1 MNRIA
6 SSWSSTQSIAGQPAT
21 VPFWYHTVKRIL
33 DIVVSLVGLV
43 VFFPLWLLIAIAI
56 KVTSP
61 GPTLFIADTVGKD
74 GRIFPFYKFRTM
86 RTDSD
91 ETAHKQYLARFVER
105 NEPYAVIRRE
115 DGSEQRVYKIVND
128 SRVTRIGR
136 ILRATGLDEAPQLL
150 NVLKGE
156 MSMVGPRPPRLAEY
170 EHYEEWHKE
179 RLTVLPGITGLYQVT
194 ARSVVPFDEVVRI
207 DLEYIRNRSLWLDL
221 KIMLLTPINVIILRK
236 GGY

>member
-1 MNRIA
+1 VSQSA
-6 SSWSSTQSIAGQPAT
+6 SSSTQAIVAKPLT
-21 VPFWYHTVKRIL
+21 VPFWYEPVKRIL
-33 DIVVSLVGLV
+33 DIIVALVGLV
-43 VFFPLWLLIAIAI
+43 LFFPLWLLIAIAI

-61 GPTLFIADTVGKD
+61 GPILYVADTVGKD

-86 RTDSD
+86 RNDSD
-91 ETAHKQYLARFVER
+91 EAPHKQYLARFVEK
-105 NEPYAVIRRE
+105 NEPYTIIRRE
-115 DGSEQRVYKIVND
+115 DGSEERVYKIVND

-156 MSMVGPRPPRLAEY
+156 MSMVGPRPPRVAEY
-170 EHYEEWHKE
+170 EHYEDWHKQ
-179 RLTVLPGITGLYQVT
+179 RLTVMPGITGLYQVT

-207 DLEYIRNRSLWLDL
+207 DLEYIRKRSLRLDL
-221 KIMLLTPINVIILRK
+221 RIMLLTPINVIILRK

>member
-1 MNRIA
+1 VNQA
-6 SSWSSTQSIAGQPAT
+6 VSSSTQAIVEQPAT
-21 VPFWYHTVKRIL
+21 VPFWYDTVKRIL

-61 GPTLFIADTVGKD
+61 GPILYVADTVGKD
-74 GRIFPFYKFRTM
+74 GKIFPFYKFRTM
-86 RTDSD
+86 CTDSD
-91 ETAHKQYLARFVER
+91 ETPHKQYLAKFVER
-105 NEPYAVIRRE
+105 NEPYTAIRGE
-115 DGSEQRVYKIVND
+115 NGSEQRIYKIVND
-128 SRVTRIGR
+128 SRVILIGR

-156 MSMVGPRPPRLAEY
+156 MSMVGPRPPRVAEY
-170 EHYEEWHKE
+170 EHYEDWHKQ
-179 RLTVLPGITGLYQVT
+179 RLTVMPGITGLYQVT

-207 DLEYIRNRSLWLDL
+207 DLEYIRKRSLRLDL
-221 KIMLLTPINVIILRK
+221 RIMLLTPINVIILRK

>member
-1 MNRIA
+1 MSQSA
-6 SSWSSTQSIAGQPAT
+6 SSSTQAIVAKPLT
-21 VPFWYHTVKRIL
+21 VPFWYDTVKRIL
-33 DIVVSLVGLV
+33 DIIVALVGLV
-43 VFFPLWLLIAIAI
+43 LFFPLWLLIAIAI

-61 GPTLFIADTVGKD
+61 GPILYVADTVGKD

-86 RTDSD
+86 RNDSD
-91 ETAHKQYLARFVER
+91 EAPHKQYLARFVEK
-105 NEPYAVIRRE
+105 NEPYTIIRRE
-115 DGSEQRVYKIVND
+115 DGSEERVYKIVND

-156 MSMVGPRPPRLAEY
+156 MSMVGPRPPRVAEY
-170 EHYEEWHKE
+170 EHYEDWHKQ
-179 RLTVLPGITGLYQVT
+179 RLTVMPGITGLYQVT

-207 DLEYIRNRSLWLDL
+207 DLEYIRKRSLRLDL
-221 KIMLLTPINVIILRK
+221 RIMLLTPINVIILRK

>member
-1 MNRIA
+1 ML
-6 SSWSSTQSIAGQPAT
+6 
-21 VPFWYHTVKRIL
+21 FWYDTVKRIL
-33 DIVVSLVGLV
+33 DIIVSLVVLV

-61 GPTLFIADTVGKD
+61 GPILYVADTVGKN
-74 GRIFPFYKFRTM
+74 GKIFPFYKFRTM
-86 RTDSD
+86 RNDRN
-91 ETAHKQYLARFVER
+91 ETLHKQYLARFVER

-115 DGSEQRVYKIVND
+115 DGSEEKVYKIVND
-128 SRVTRIGR
+128 SRVTRIGE

-179 RLTVLPGITGLYQVT
+179 RLTVMPGITGLYQVT
-194 ARSVVPFDEVVRI
+194 ARSVVPFDKMVCI
-207 DLEYIRNRSLWLDL
+207 DLEYIRNRSLRLDL
-221 KIMLLTPINVIILRK
+221 RIMLLTPINVIILRK

>member
-1 MNRIA
+1 VSQSA
-6 SSWSSTQSIAGQPAT
+6 SSSTQAIVAKPLT
-21 VPFWYHTVKRIL
+21 VPFWYDTVKRIL
-33 DIVVSLVGLV
+33 DIIVALVGLV
-43 VFFPLWLLIAIAI
+43 LFFPLWLLIAIAI

-61 GPTLFIADTVGKD
+61 GPILYVADTVGKD

-86 RTDSD
+86 RNDSD
-91 ETAHKQYLARFVER
+91 EAPHKQYLARFVEK
-105 NEPYAVIRRE
+105 NEPYTIIRRE
-115 DGSEQRVYKIVND
+115 DGSEERVYKIVND

-156 MSMVGPRPPRLAEY
+156 MSMVGPRPPRVAEY
-170 EHYEEWHKE
+170 EHYEDWHKQ
-179 RLTVLPGITGLYQVT
+179 RLTVMPGITGLYQVT

-207 DLEYIRNRSLWLDL
+207 DLEYIRKRSLRLDL
-221 KIMLLTPINVIILRK
+221 RIMLLTPINVIILRK

>member
-1 MNRIA
+1 
-6 SSWSSTQSIAGQPAT
+6 
-21 VPFWYHTVKRIL
+21 VPFWYEPVKRIL
-33 DIVVSLVGLV
+33 DIIVASVGLV
-43 VFFPLWLLIAIAI
+43 LFFPLWLLIAIAI

-61 GPTLFIADTVGKD
+61 GPILYVADTVGKD

-86 RTDSD
+86 RNDSD
-91 ETAHKQYLARFVER
+91 EAPHKQYLARFVEK
-105 NEPYAVIRRE
+105 NEPYTIIRRE
-115 DGSEQRVYKIVND
+115 DGSEERVYKIVND
-128 SRVTRIGR
+128 SRVTRLGR

-156 MSMVGPRPPRLAEY
+156 MSMVGPRPPRVAEY
-170 EHYEEWHKE
+170 EHYEDWHKQ
-179 RLTVLPGITGLYQVT
+179 RLTVMPGITGLYQVT

-207 DLEYIRNRSLWLDL
+207 DLEYIQNRSLWLDL

>member
-1 MNRIA
+1 MSQSA
-6 SSWSSTQSIAGQPAT
+6 SSSTQAIVAKPLT
-21 VPFWYHTVKRIL
+21 VPFWYEPVKRIL
-33 DIVVSLVGLV
+33 DIIVALVGLV
-43 VFFPLWLLIAIAI
+43 LFFPLWLLIAIAI

-61 GPTLFIADTVGKD
+61 GPILYVADTVGKD

-86 RTDSD
+86 RNDSD
-91 ETAHKQYLARFVER
+91 EAPHKQYLARFVEK
-105 NEPYAVIRRE
+105 NEPYTIIRRE
-115 DGSEQRVYKIVND
+115 DGSEERVYKIVND
-128 SRVTRIGR
+128 SRVTRLGR

-156 MSMVGPRPPRLAEY
+156 MSMVGPRPPRVAEY
-170 EHYEEWHKE
+170 EHYEDWHKQ
-179 RLTVLPGITGLYQVT
+179 RLTVMPGITGLYQVT

-207 DLEYIRNRSLWLDL
+207 DLEYIQNRSLWLDL

>member
-1 MNRIA
+1 MSQSA
-6 SSWSSTQSIAGQPAT
+6 SSSTQAIVAKPLT
-21 VPFWYHTVKRIL
+21 VPFWYEPVKRIL
-33 DIVVSLVGLV
+33 DIIVASVGLV
-43 VFFPLWLLIAIAI
+43 LFFPLWLLIAIAI

-61 GPTLFIADTVGKD
+61 GPILYVADTVGKD

-86 RTDSD
+86 RNDSD
-91 ETAHKQYLARFVER
+91 EAPHKQYLARFVEK
-105 NEPYAVIRRE
+105 NEPYTIIRRE
-115 DGSEQRVYKIVND
+115 DGSEERVYKIVND

-156 MSMVGPRPPRLAEY
+156 MSMVGPRPPRVAEY
-170 EHYEEWHKE
+170 EHYEDWHKQ
-179 RLTVLPGITGLYQVT
+179 RLTVMPGITGLYQVT

-207 DLEYIRNRSLWLDL
+207 DLEYIRKRSLRLDL
-221 KIMLLTPINVIILRK
+221 RIMLLTPINVIILRK

>member
-1 MNRIA
+1 MSQSA
-6 SSWSSTQSIAGQPAT
+6 SSSTQAIVAKPLT
-21 VPFWYHTVKRIL
+21 VPFWYEPVKRIL
-33 DIVVSLVGLV
+33 DIIVALVGLV
-43 VFFPLWLLIAIAI
+43 LFFPLWLLIAIAI

-61 GPTLFIADTVGKD
+61 GPILYVADTVGKD

-86 RTDSD
+86 RNDSD
-91 ETAHKQYLARFVER
+91 EAPHKQYLARFVEK
-105 NEPYAVIRRE
+105 NEPYTIIRRE
-115 DGSEQRVYKIVND
+115 DGSEERVYKIVND

-156 MSMVGPRPPRLAEY
+156 MSMVGPRPPRVAEY
-170 EHYEEWHKE
+170 EHYEDWHKQ
-179 RLTVLPGITGLYQVT
+179 RLTVMPGITGLYQVT

-207 DLEYIRNRSLWLDL
+207 DLEYIRKRSLRLDL
-221 KIMLLTPINVIILRK
+221 RIMLLTPINVIILRK